1 MMDTSLN
8 LADYCVIFGYFLFIG
23 LFSYF
28 LIKKGRRKA
37 GESETAGYF
46 LGGKNIGWFVV
57 GASLFASN
65 IGSEHLVGLAG
76 AGASGDFPMAQFE
89 ILAAIMLLLL
99 AWVFVPIYLRLGVFT
114 MPQFL
119 EKRYGSW
126 SRSYLT
132 WVSLIGYVLT
142 KISLTIIAGGI
153 IFTSLLGIDFWLGAT
168 LVVIVTGIY
177 TVIGGLKVVVY
188 TDMIQMFILLA
199 GAIALGY
206 FGLQELGGW
215 DQLQLRTD
223 SSYTSLWR
231 PFNHPDFPWTGILFG
246 APILGVWYWCT
257 DQFIVQRVLA
267 ARNIDHAQQGSIFAG
282 YLKLLPLFIFVIP
295 GVIAYALSVG
305 ENPIIS
311 FPTEDGK
318 AVYDAALP
326 LLTMELLPSG
336 FRGLVIAG
344 LLAALMSSLSSVF
357 NSCSTLF
364 TIDVYQRWRPETPE
378 KKLVQIGQIA
388 TAVMVV
394 LGLAWIPFLKMM
406 EGGLFQKLQSIQ
418 SYISPPIAAVFLLGV
433 FWKQINARAA
443 KYSLL
448 TGAVLGS
455 LRLILE
461 LFKNDLSGFWRWYAE
476 INFLHFALFL
486 FLICSFILIGIS
498 IIIPGEGGRGLDAL
512 WQRRTAE
519 EQRGSKTRLTMLLS
533 AILLILVAALWWS
546 FA

>member
-1 MMDTSLN
+1 MVTSI
-8 LADYCVIFGYFLFIG
+8 DYLIIAAYFLGIAI
-23 LFSYF
+23 LAWV
-28 LIKKGRRKA
+28 LIQKGKKEKGR
-37 GESETAGYF
+37 ESESYF
-46 LGGKNIGWFVV
+46 LGGKSIGWFAV

-76 AGASGDFPMAQFE
+76 AGAAGDFPMAQFE
-89 ILAAIMLLLL
+89 ILAALMLLVL

-132 WVSLIGYVLT
+132 WVSLIGYILT

-153 IFTSLLGIDFWLGAT
+153 IFVSLLGIDFWPGAT
-168 LVVIVTGIY
+168 LVVVITGIY
-177 TVIGGLKVVVY
+177 TVLGGLRVVVY

-199 GAIALGY
+199 GALAIGY
-206 FGLQELGGW
+206 FGLNALGGW
-215 DQLQLRTD
+215 EQVEINT
-223 SSYTSLWR
+223 SAAYTSLWR
-231 PFNHPDFPWTGILFG
+231 PLSDPDFPWTGIMFG
-246 APILGVWYWCT
+246 APILGIWYWCT

-267 ARNIDHAQQGSIFAG
+267 AKNISHAQGGSIFAG
-282 YLKLLPLFIFVIP
+282 YLKLLPIFIFVIP

-305 ENPIIS
+305 PDPIVQ
-311 FPTEDGK
+311 FPVEDG
-318 AVYDAALP
+318 APLYDAALP

-364 TIDVYQRWRPETPE
+364 TIDVYQRYRPETSE
-378 KKLVQIGQIA
+378 KKLVQVGRMA

-394 LGLAWIPFLKMM
+394 LGLAWIPLLKMM

-433 FWKQINARAA
+433 FWKKINANSARYA
-443 KYSLL
+443 LI

-461 LFKNDLSGFWRWYAE
+461 IAKESLTGFWKWYAE

-486 FLICSFILIGIS
+486 FLLCSAILVAYS
-498 IIIPGEGGRGLDAL
+498 LAKPGEGGKGLDAI
-512 WQRRTAE
+512 WQSTRRADLS
-519 EQRGSKTRLTMLLS
+519 RRSKSNILLS
-533 AILLILVAALWWS
+533 IVLLILVTILWIS
-546 FA
+546 FS

>member
-1 MMDTSLN
+1 MGSNLN
-8 LADYCVIFGYFLFIG
+8 ATDLSIIIGYFLFIAI
-23 LFSYF
+23 FAWY
-28 LIKKGRRKA
+28 LISKSRKEKG
-37 GESETAGYF
+37 GQSAGYF
-46 LGGKNIGWFVV
+46 LGGKNIGWFAV

-76 AGASGDFPMAQFE
+76 AGASGAFPMAQFE
-89 ILAAIMLLLL
+89 ILAAIMLLVL

-119 EKRYGSW
+119 ERRYGSW

-153 IFTSLLGIDFWLGAT
+153 IFVSLLGIDFWLGAT
-168 LVVIVTGIY
+168 LVVVITGVY
-177 TVIGGLKVVVY
+177 TIFGGLRVVVY

-199 GAIALGY
+199 GALAIGY

-215 DQLQLRTD
+215 NQLQARTD
-223 SSYTSLWR
+223 EAYTSLWR
-231 PFNHPDFPWTGILFG
+231 PLNHPDFPWTGILFG
-246 APILGVWYWCT
+246 APILGIWYWCT

-267 ARNIDHAQQGSIFAG
+267 ARNIDQAQSGSIFAG
-282 YLKLLPLFIFVIP
+282 FLKLLPIFLFVIP
-295 GVIAYALSVG
+295 GVIAFALSTGPEPV
-305 ENPIIS
+305 IA
-311 FPTEDGK
+311 FPVEDGQP
-318 AVYDAALP
+318 VYDAALP
-326 LLTMELLPSG
+326 LLTMELLPNG

-364 TIDVYQRWRPETPE
+364 TIDVYQRYRPQTSE
-378 KKLVQIGQIA
+378 KKLVQVGRMA

-394 LGLAWIPFLKMM
+394 LGLAWIPLLKLM

-433 FWKQINARAA
+433 FWKRINAKSARYA
-443 KYSLL
+443 LI

-455 LRLILE
+455 LRLVLE
-461 LFKNDLSGFWRWYAE
+461 MLKDHLSGFWLWYAE
-476 INFLHFALFL
+476 VNFLHFALFL
-486 FLICSFILIGIS
+486 FLLCSAILVGIS
-498 IIIPGEGGRGLDAL
+498 VLDPGRGGQGLDAL
-512 WQRRTAE
+512 WRVKE
-519 EQRGSKTRLTMLLS
+519 GEQKFKPKPLN
-533 AILLILVAALWWS
+533 LILSLVLLVLVALLWIS
-546 FA
+546 FY